1 MEKTKSKVERRRD
14 YTKDYQDR
22 PARRQLDER
31 CLPRFLGEGDFNV
44 WYSKWSGDGTK
55 FLSGLEKATHR
66 CILEKDAGRTKAT
79 KFDPFCIHFV
89 HGKCIHGKDCKV
101 RLRKC

>member
-1 MEKTKSKVERRRD
+1 MEKMSSKRDYARD
-14 YTKDYQDR
+14 YTRDHQHR

-44 WYSKWSGDGTK
+44 WFSKWSGDGTK

-66 CILEKDAGRTKAT
+66 CVVDKDAGRTRAT
-79 KFDPFCIHFV
+79 KNDLFCIHFV

-101 RLRKC
+101 TIKF